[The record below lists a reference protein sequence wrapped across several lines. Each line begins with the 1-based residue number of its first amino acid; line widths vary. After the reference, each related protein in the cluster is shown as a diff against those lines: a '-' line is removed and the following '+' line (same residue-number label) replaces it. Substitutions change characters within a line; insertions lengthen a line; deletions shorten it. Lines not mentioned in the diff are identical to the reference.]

1 MPKLVIVL
9 SFSQPDIRVSSLLR
23 RGLEKISG
31 VRSGVWN
38 LCCWGDHSSTRS
50 LSTASHFFSF
60 FRNVKV
66 LLISSLHLKH
76 EVQPWKL
83 FALLSHPRSRLYISF
98 TLLFTFVG
106 KEASAFLTM
115 HLCFLPRLTNFKG
128 VRRLSR
134 FLKRIRDPK
143 AKTPDM
149 KAPTTQKRV
158 FRNPNKADSYF
169 SGCNQRDKKTILF
182 LDDWTFLDFLFF
194 CFELNHVFE
203 FLFLYKLTLS
213 ISIMNK

>member
-83 FALLSHPRSRLYISF
+83 FALLSHPRSRLCISF

-115 HLCFLPRLTNFKG
+115 HLCFLPRLTNCEE
-128 VRRLSR
+128 VWRLSR
-134 FLKRIRDPK
+134 FLKRIRNPK
-143 AKTPDM
+143 VKTPD
-149 KAPTTQKRV
+149 KSQDPRHESSHHTKRV

-169 SGCNQRDKKTILF
+169 SGCNQRDKKTIYF
-182 LDDWTFLDFLFF
+182 WTTGPFWTF
-194 CFELNHVFE
+194 CFSVLN
-203 FLFLYKLTLS
+203 
-213 ISIMNK
+213 

>member
-128 VRRLSR
+128 VWRLSR

-149 KAPTTQKRV
+149 KAPTTQNEFLKTQTRRIRIFRDATNGTRKR
-158 FRNPNKADSYF
+158 FYF
-169 SGCNQRDKKTILF
+169 WTTGPF
-182 LDDWTFLDFLFF
+182 WTF
-194 CFELNHVFE
+194 CFSVLNSCSCTPN
-203 FLFLYKLTLS
+203 LSLT
-213 ISIMNK
+213 I